1 MLQTD
6 GNGGGDRQRSEVTG
20 VLGTRRDLS
29 AVDEPGGACRRR
41 SGRAGRPRRTQRG
54 EPAIGMDDRARRRR
68 VPGRNMR
75 LPCGQHNAIRRRVFR
90 VAKLPRGARV
100 SSGEQWCRDRRSRV
114 CATSGT
120 PIPPFVAVRAGKTPT
135 TMTSVNA
142 IGSRCGVDL
151 ADVRGFSLVVRAGGF
166 RLVVPGPPGGQNR
179 PVGRF
184 SAFGPVRAGGR
195 RRVRRVGSHST
206 NSRHAR
212 FRWNESDPHSGIDGH
227 PPPAVLPQGC
237 PDRTVR
243 SGSGP
248 WKNRAEPV

>member
-184 SAFGPVRAGGR
+184 SAFGPVRAGGASTSSASR
-195 RRVRRVGSHST
+195 FAFNQFAARAVPLERIRSPLGNRWPSATGGSAPGL
-206 NSRHAR
+206 SR
-212 FRWNESDPHSGIDGH
+212 
-227 PPPAVLPQGC
+227 
-237 PDRTVR
+237 
-243 SGSGP
+243 
-248 WKNRAEPV
+248 